1 MYGNTKGR
9 RERAHKNE
17 EMSTAIY
24 CLTREMNG

>member
-9 RERAHKNE
+9 REQAHKNE

-24 CLTREMNG
+24 RLTRGMNG

>member
-17 EMSTAIY
+17 EMSAAIY
-24 CLTREMNG
+24 YLTRGVNG